1 MAYTMRTKITAL
13 FSLIAFF
20 TMFFPALSIAEEV
33 KDANVA
39 KEVGRSIT
47 PACQTLID
55 YQEETLPPS
64 TESSQA
70 SWNKHYRNGH
80 TAIING
86 DLSLAEQ
93 EMCAALNQAKNFAE
107 RDWRFAETLDE
118 LGLIHFMLGQFN
130 QSEKA
135 QGAAVA
141 ELLLAAGPT
150 TMRQTRTRKVSIFI
164 ERLGRVYAEQERND
178 LTEKLRNNP
187 YKIYE
192 MGYIPLD
199 SNLARRLGWLVS
211 EYLGL
216 ENLNASNE
224 LLKVIEEIKGN

>member
-1 MAYTMRTKITAL
+1 MVDTMRTKITTI
-13 FSLIAFF
+13 FSLIAFL
-20 TMFFPALSIAEEV
+20 TMFFPALSIAQE
-33 KDANVA
+33 A
-39 KEVGRSIT
+39 KEIGRSIT
-47 PACQTLID
+47 PSCQTLMD
-55 YQEETLPPS
+55 YQQEISPPS
-64 TESSQA
+64 TESSEA
-70 SWNKHYRNGH
+70 SWNKHYRDGH
-80 TAIING
+80 SAIING

-93 EMCAALNQAKNFAE
+93 QMCAALNQAKNFAE

-150 TMRQTRTRKVSIFI
+150 TMRQTSTRKVSIFI
-164 ERLGRVYAEQERND
+164 ERLGRVYAKQERSD
-178 LTEKLRNNP
+178 LIEKLRNNP

-199 SNLARRLGWLVS
+199 SDLARRLGWLVS

-216 ENLNASNE
+216 ENLTASNE
-224 LLKVIEEIKGN
+224 LLQLIKEIKGK